1 LNVACKTAIE
11 ENGGKNMAD
20 NYFEVIKEVIWD
32 YTNDKTLKV
41 EPDSVLFA
49 DLGVDSYELIE
60 VVTALEEKYD
70 IDINERNI
78 KGFKTVRDMMKY
90 LEANVPA

>member
-1 LNVACKTAIE
+1 
-11 ENGGKNMAD
+11 MAD